1 MRPCNW
7 GDALSASTQ
16 RKAAEAK
23 SATEAR
29 TIVPLFIE
37 ADCVFG
43 RRSSQQFSGTEPCGK
58 QNSPDESGL
67 LFVSLFRDRYCFG
80 LVDCFADVFFVV
92 VPPLAGPVVG
102 PIVALV
108 IGPMVALVM
117 GPMVALVIGPMV
129 ALVIGPMV
137 APVVG
142 PIVAP
147 VSGPIVFC
155 GCATFAGP
163 AAPGAAPAPAPP
175 GCWPMT

>member
-1 MRPCNW
+1 M
-7 GDALSASTQ
+7 
-16 RKAAEAK
+16 
-23 SATEAR
+23 
-29 TIVPLFIE
+29 PLFIE

-43 RRSSQQFSGTEPCGK
+43 RPTAQQFFGDRTRGK

-67 LFVSLFRDRYCFG
+67 FVSVVRDRYCFG

-108 IGPMVALVM
+108 IGPIVALVV

-129 ALVIGPMV
+129 ALVVGPIV

-147 VSGPIVFC
+147 VNGPIVFC

-163 AAPGAAPAPAPP
+163 AAPGAAPAPP